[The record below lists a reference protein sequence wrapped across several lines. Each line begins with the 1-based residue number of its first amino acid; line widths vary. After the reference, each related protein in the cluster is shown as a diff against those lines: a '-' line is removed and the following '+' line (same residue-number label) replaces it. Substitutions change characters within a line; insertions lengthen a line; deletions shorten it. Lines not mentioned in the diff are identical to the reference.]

1 MKELKE
7 IVQKQ
12 ELLIKL
18 YQELFDIAP
27 NSRKDKNILE
37 TKMNVAKEELL
48 KNNFEI
54 KKELDRIR
62 KEA

>member
-1 MKELKE
+1 MNELKE
-7 IVQKQ
+7 LVQKQ

-18 YQELFDIAP
+18 YQELFDISP